1 VALPARGDVE
11 SVSVADV
18 PLPNGEGAVS
28 AEQEFRSTVQLR
40 GGAAQPVPPDEVK
53 QLGEPTIDSDPLEHD
68 QVTLPV
74 VGLPESVSVTDWLLD
89 TAVGVES
96 AVQLFSPLLQV
107 PEGGVQLPAV
117 SVQLGLP
124 TMPSEPLLQ
133 R

>member
-1 VALPARGDVE
+1 MALPASGDVE
-11 SVSVADV
+11 SVSVVDV
-18 PLPNGEGAVS
+18 PLPSGEGAVS
-28 AEQEFRSTVQLR
+28 AEQEFLSTVQLR
-40 GGAAQPVPPDEVK
+40 GGAAQSLDCEAK
-53 QLGEPTIDSDPLEHD
+53 QLGEPTIDSEPLEQD

-74 VGLPESVSVTDWLLD
+74 VGLLESVSVTDWLLD

>member
-1 VALPARGDVE
+1 VE
-11 SVSVADV
+11 SVSVAV
-18 PLPNGEGAVS
+18 EPLPSGEGAVS

-40 GGAAQPVPPDEVK
+40 GGAVQPPDCEGK
-53 QLGEPTIDSDPLEHD
+53 QLGEPTIDSVPFEQDH
-68 QVTLPV
+68 VTLPL
-74 VGLPESVSVTDWLLD
+74 VGLLVSFSVIVWLFD

-96 AVQLFSPLLQV
+96 AVQLFSPLDQV
-107 PEGGVQLPAV
+107 AEGGVQLPAV